1 MRAKLLLIGFYL
13 PCCVRTGM
21 QIGNSLPA
29 VRVYPSARGEKQRRQ
44 LLFLQPPGNSLLEG
58 AIRDREEILRRFR
71 AP

>member
-13 PCCVRTGM
+13 RCVRTGM
-21 QIGNSLPA
+21 QIGNSLP
-29 VRVYPSARGEKQRRQ
+29 RGQGFPSARGEKERCH
-44 LLFLQPPGNSLLEG
+44 LLFLQALGNSLLEG